1 MDCEKSAN
9 PKTSLEN
16 SEPVAVVLA
25 RMLNDMEFLGL
36 IEFKADVSYWVVS
49 EQKIGGP
56 DKQKVRKAA

>member
-1 MDCEKSAN
+1 
-9 PKTSLEN
+9 
-16 SEPVAVVLA
+16 
-25 RMLNDMEFLGL
+25 MEFLGL